1 MAMFLFVLRY
11 SWYNGTEENSRQAL
25 ARRLTPHLKRKTD
38 KVGIFAED
46 SVCGSGEFVDIND
59 PDGDVAVK
67 LEHLRTL
74 ISPVDRAGLSGSPS
88 RP

>member
-11 SWYNGTEENSRQAL
+11 SWYNGTEENSRKAL

-38 KVGIFAED
+38 KVGILAED

-59 PDGDVAVK
+59 PDGDAAVK